1 MTRPLIVA
9 LMATSALLTACAVGP
24 NYKTPT
30 APAETAFKEANG
42 WTPSQPM
49 DALDRGDWWSAFND
63 PVLDGLEKRVSV
75 SNQTLLA
82 QEAAYQQASAALAQ
96 SQASFFPTLGADA
109 SGSKSR
115 SSVQGAQIKT
125 TSYSAGLSAAWSP
138 DLWGRVR
145 RQIEAARANAQLSAA
160 DLANLRLSLQAA
172 LASDYFELRATDE
185 LNTLLTSTVA
195 NYQRALQLTQNQ
207 YDAGTAARADVI
219 SARTQLENAQASLVD
234 LRQQRAQLEH
244 AIALLVGETPAN
256 FSLAPAPLA
265 QGAPSAPL
273 NLAST
278 LLQRRPDV
286 AAAERAVEAASA
298 GIGVAMAAYFPSLSL
313 SGSDSST
320 ASKVANLFKAG
331 SNSWAYGASATE
343 TLIDFGARRAQVRGA
358 KGLYRQRLAE
368 YRETVLAAFGN
379 VEDQIA
385 ALRTLEDEV
394 RLRDAA
400 LSDAR
405 QAESVT
411 MNQYRSGIIGFSAV
425 ILAQNTSLT
434 AAQSRV
440 ATQKARLLAS
450 VGLIQ
455 ALGGGWTRKDLPAG

>member
-9 LMATSALLTACAVGP
+9 LLAASALLTACAVGP
-24 NYKTPT
+24 DYKTPT
-30 APAETAFKEANG
+30 APTETLFKEATG

-49 DALDRGDWWSAFND
+49 DMLDRGAWWAGFND
-63 PVLDGLEKRVSV
+63 PVLDGLEKRISV
-75 SNQTLLA
+75 SNQTLIA
-82 QEAAYQQASAALAQ
+82 QEAAYQQASSALAQ
-96 SQASFFPTLGADA
+96 SQSGLFPTLGADA
-109 SGSKSR
+109 SGSR
-115 SSVQGAQIKT
+115 SHADAQGAQIKT
-125 TSYSAGLSAAWSP
+125 TSYSAGLTAAWSP
-138 DLWGRVR
+138 DLWGKVR

-160 DLANLRLSLQAA
+160 DLANVRLSLQAA
-172 LASDYFELRATDE
+172 LADDYFQIRETDE
-185 LNTLLTSTVA
+185 LNTILTATVA

-207 YDAGTAARADVI
+207 YNVGTAARADVM
-219 SARTQLENAQASLVD
+219 SARTQLENAEASLAD

-256 FSLAPAPLA
+256 FSLAPGALA
-265 QGAPSAPL
+265 EGAPSAPL
-273 NLAST
+273 DLAST

-286 AAAERAVEAASA
+286 ASAERAVAAASA
-298 GIGVAMAAYFPSLSL
+298 EIGVAMAAYFPALSL
-313 SGSDSST
+313 SGSDSSA

-331 SNSWAYGASATE
+331 SASWAYGASATE
-343 TLIDFGARRAQVRGA
+343 SLIDFGARQAAVRGA
-358 KGLYRQRLAE
+358 KGLYRQRLAQ
-368 YRETVLAAFGN
+368 YRQTVLAAFGN

-385 ALRTLEDEV
+385 ALRTLEEEV

-405 QAESVT
+405 QAEAVIT
-411 MNQYRSGIIGFSAV
+411 NQYRSGLVAYSAV

-440 ATQKARLLAS
+440 ATQRARLVAS